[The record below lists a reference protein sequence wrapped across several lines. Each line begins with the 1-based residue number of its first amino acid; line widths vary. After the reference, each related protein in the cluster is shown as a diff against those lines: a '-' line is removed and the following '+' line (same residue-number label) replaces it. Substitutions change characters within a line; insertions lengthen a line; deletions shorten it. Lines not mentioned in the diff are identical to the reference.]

1 MFFFEMAGSQS
12 ARQTNRHQ
20 DTHEKYNRKEKE
32 KEEEGAKAAAA
43 AANEKKLIHIIEPTL
58 Q

>member
-32 KEEEGAKAAAA
+32 KEEAKAAAA